1 LQAAIPS
8 VGRTAFVVGPNLL
21 LTMFLKKN
29 KIGVYSWDLDESSKD
44 LFVDFGHEVIPAEPV
59 RVRVEE
65 VLYDDMRTRVQLLR
79 ATLPDNLEPLR
90 LSVKHP
96 DELIDREVALIGYPA
111 RDSRNDE
118 EVMTE
123 VFRGVY
129 GVKRLLPGRIRGYD
143 TSRFEALPV
152 LLHDCSSTGGCGG
165 APLIDIESGHVLGLH
180 FAGLFLKEN
189 RAVPSWELARNP
201 VFAEHGVLFAGPLP
215 EPVALEPKTEEPR
228 ELASELTE
236 ARVSRA
242 SLVDSP
248 VDDAGDLDPDQTSGH
263 ESILGIG
270 RPAFLVD
277 GGRPRF
283 HGRWEPILKP
293 HEARVALAIRA
304 VGKVRLEGG
313 KNPWVGTAFVVGD
326 GLAMTASYSVS
337 EFAFGSCATVELKPG
352 VQAMIDFSD
361 ALSLSSQEATA
372 RVVRIRFIHP
382 FFQVSLLEL
391 EDMPA
396 GVTALDLAA
405 QMPSKL
411 AGRAVAVLSFADRDG
426 RVPQSVQDKIYGMQW
441 GRLFVQPGR
450 ALQVGQT
457 PGCPTVPALMHDCLT
472 MGGSGGA
479 PVVDLDTGY
488 VIGIH
493 THGEFL
499 RGGYAQ
505 PTWELA
511 RDPNVWGHPI
521 RFRPNPR
528 PPWLGS
534 WGNPQSASQHP
545 APSPGPKREHWTV
558 DVIPIDFQLDEPKK
572 LERLLFESIDANMA
586 LYLAENVGLPLGLV
600 NASLSKQL
608 LWREVLKK
616 ASIAGTLRRL
626 IQSIVD
632 APEYAGIAPKIREVL

>member
-1 LQAAIPS
+1 
-8 VGRTAFVVGPNLL
+8 
-21 LTMFLKKN
+21 MFLEKN
-29 KIGVYSWDLDESSKD
+29 KIGAYSWDRDESSED

-59 RVRVEE
+59 RVRIEE
-65 VLYDDMRTRVQLLR
+65 VLYYDERTRVQLLR
-79 ATLPDNLEPLR
+79 ATLPDNLKPLR

-118 EVMTE
+118 QLMTE

-129 GVKRLLPGRIRGYD
+129 GVKRLLPGRIRGYN
-143 TSRFEALPV
+143 TSRDPDPPV
-152 LLHDCSSTGGCGG
+152 LIHDCSSSGGGCGG
-165 APLIDIESGHVLGLH
+165 APLVDIETGDVLGLH
-180 FAGLFLKEN
+180 FAGIFLKEN

-201 VFAEHGVLFAGPLP
+201 IFAEHGVLFAGPLA
-215 EPVALEPKTEEPR
+215 EPVLLKPQSEEPR
-228 ELASELTE
+228 ELASDLTE

-248 VDDAGDLDPDQTSGH
+248 VDDAGDLDPAQIREAIVIPSN
-263 ESILGIG
+263 

-283 HGRWEPILKP
+283 KGFWEPILKP

-411 AGRAVAVLSFADRDG
+411 ANRAVVVLSFADRDG
-426 RVPQSVQDKIYGMQW
+426 RVPRALQNGIYGKQL
-441 GRLFVQPGR
+441 GRLFIQPGR
-450 ALQVGQT
+450 AMQLSQT
-457 PGCPTVPALMHDCLT
+457 PGCPSVPALLHDCLT
-472 MGGSGGA
+472 MRGSGGA
-479 PVVDLDTGY
+479 PVVDLETGY

-528 PPWLGS
+528 PAWLGS

-545 APSPGPKREHWTV
+545 APSPGPKGEHWTV
-558 DVIPIDFQLDEPKK
+558 DEIPIDFQLDEPKK
-572 LERLLFESIDANMA
+572 LERLLFENIDANMA

-600 NASLSKQL
+600 KSSLPPQF
-608 LWREVLKK
+608 LWRELLKTASK
-616 ASIAGTLRRL
+616 AAMLRRL
-626 IQSIVD
+626 IQAIAD